1 MIKKIIQKVFKKF
14 ALKNKKALKWYIRI
28 FGMRN
33 DEYAEILRQQKYFY
47 SMGEDCLINVDVCIT
62 DPEYVR
68 LGNNVCLSTC
78 TLLGHDASIAVL
90 NKVYNTQLDSVG
102 KIDIKDNVFIGI
114 GAIIL
119 PGVTIGPNAI
129 IGAGA
134 VVTKDV
140 AEGDIVGGVPAR
152 PIGRVDNLVN
162 RLEKTTRELPWADL
176 IVQREGSYDPRIE
189 PELQRQR
196 IAYFYPQE

>member
-1 MIKKIIQKVFKKF
+1 MIKKIIQKVFKNF
-14 ALKNKKALKWYIRI
+14 ALKNKKALKWYIKI
-28 FGMRN
+28 FGIRN
-33 DEYAEILRQQKYFY
+33 DEYAEILRQQNYFY
-47 SMGEDCLINVDVCIT
+47 SMGEDCFINVDVCIT

-102 KIDIKDNVFIGI
+102 KIDIKDNVFIGL

-129 IGAGA
+129 IAAGA

-152 PIGRVDNLVN
+152 PIGRMDDLVN
-162 RLEKTTRELPWADL
+162 RLEKETRELPWADL
-176 IVQREGSYDPRIE
+176 ILQREGSYDPLIE
-189 PELQRQR
+189 PELKRQR
-196 IAYFYPQE
+196 IAHFYPQE